1 MNYREFIANMGKTV
15 LLMTVL
21 LTIVVS
27 TMFIAI
33 NK

>member
-1 MNYREFIANMGKTV
+1 MGKTV